1 MLPQCKIALRYF
13 FSTFFYLFQHLTS
26 FSVIKC
32 ILQKIVTIQF
42 YSFYFFTYNCEICF
56 IRGPPVLFER
66 KKSNRTEENT
76 LDNNDD
82 YSYRIES
89 KNGTERYYV
98 SFVNTNKELTET
110 EVPQD
115 TFLALQE
122 GSSVSLQRKSQ
133 IHCWATANSLPM
145 CFQWLLKLQ
154 RVKSQTMFSE

>member
-1 MLPQCKIALRYF
+1 MQNALRYF
-13 FSTFFYLFQHLTS
+13 FRLFYLFRQISVFFVTKPIIKNFLKTLTHR
-26 FSVIKC
+26 
-32 ILQKIVTIQF
+32 
-42 YSFYFFTYNCEICF
+42 FYFFAHNCEICF
-56 IRGPPVLFER
+56 IREPPVLFER

-89 KNGTERYYV
+89 KNGIERYYV

-122 GSSVSLQRKSQ
+122 FNRKRES
-133 IHCWATANSLPM
+133 ISRSDRRHIE
-145 CFQWLLKLQ
+145 
-154 RVKSQTMFSE
+154 RSEQS

>member
-1 MLPQCKIALRYF
+1 MHRSAKRIAVF

-42 YSFYFFTYNCEICF
+42 YSFYFFAQNCEICF

-89 KNGTERYYV
+89 KNGTEMDYSPVYY
-98 SFVNTNKELTET
+98 SLLHKLFGGL
-110 EVPQD
+110 
-115 TFLALQE
+115 FLQ
-122 GSSVSLQRKSQ
+122 GSSETDFDL
-133 IHCWATANSLPM
+133 
-145 CFQWLLKLQ
+145 
-154 RVKSQTMFSE
+154 

>member
-1 MLPQCKIALRYF
+1 M
-13 FSTFFYLFQHLTS
+13 
-26 FSVIKC
+26 
-32 ILQKIVTIQF
+32 
-42 YSFYFFTYNCEICF
+42 
-56 IRGPPVLFER
+56 
-66 KKSNRTEENT
+66 
-76 LDNNDD
+76 DNNDD

-133 IHCWATANSLPM
+133 IHC
-145 CFQWLLKLQ
+145 
-154 RVKSQTMFSE
+154 